1 MKPREGHHV
10 DRELPEISV
19 ELTGEPEAGGH
30 AGHGQGDQ
38 MVQVTVGR
46 GRQLQGS
53 KYCKISRFIYE
64 SASYIFK

>member
-1 MKPREGHHV
+1 MKPGEGHHV

-30 AGHGQGDQ
+30 TGHGKGDQ

-53 KYCKISRFIYE
+53 EYCKISRSIHE
-64 SASYIFK
+64 SA